1 MNFDLNEEQRML
13 KDAVDRLIVDQ
24 YGFDQRARY
33 QDQADG
39 WSRALWA
46 QFADLGL
53 LGLPFSEADGGF
65 DGGSVETMIVMEAI
79 GRGLLLEP
87 YLATIVLAGG
97 LLSASANDAQ
107 RAELLPALISGQL
120 LLAFAHS
127 ESQAR
132 YDLADVATTA
142 RRDGDD
148 WILDGA
154 KRFVLH
160 GDCADKLLVS
170 ARVSGNRRDADGIAL
185 FLVDASAEGL
195 SRRGYLTQDR
205 LRAADVTLSS
215 VRVTAASLVGE
226 AGKALGHI
234 DKVVDAAIAALCA
247 EAVGAMEQ
255 AQALTVDYLKVRK
268 QFGVAIGSFQALQ
281 HKAVDM
287 LVMTEQARSMALYAS
302 MMVNDPDPL
311 ERRKAMS
318 AAKVQ
323 IGRSARFVSQQAV
336 QLHGG
341 IGVTEEC
348 QIGHYMRR
356 LSMLEFMFGD
366 TDHHLAQLAR
376 DGGLIAAH
384 A

>member
-13 KDAVDRLIVDQ
+13 KDAVDRLVLDQ
-24 YGFDQRARY
+24 YAFDQRARC

-39 WSRALWA
+39 WSRPLWA

-53 LGLPFSEADGGF
+53 LGLPFAEEDGGF
-65 DGGSVETMIVMEAI
+65 GAGPVETQIVMEAI

-87 YLATIVLAGG
+87 YLATVVLSGG
-97 LLSASANDAQ
+97 LLRAAASDAQ
-107 RAELLPALISGQL
+107 RAELLPALIGGDL

-127 ESQAR
+127 EAQAR
-132 YDLADVATTA
+132 YHLADVATTA
-142 RRDGDD
+142 RQEGGG
-148 WILDGA
+148 WVLNGA

-160 GDCADKLLVS
+160 GDCANKLLVS
-170 ARVSGNRRDADGIAL
+170 ARVSGNRRDEDGIAL
-185 FLVDASAEGL
+185 FLVDATAAGV

-205 LRAADVTLSS
+205 LRAADITLDG
-215 VRVTAASLVGE
+215 VRVGAAALLGE
-226 AGKALGHI
+226 AGKAFGAI
-234 DKVVDAAIAALCA
+234 EQVVDAAIAALCA

-311 ERRKAMS
+311 ERRRAMS